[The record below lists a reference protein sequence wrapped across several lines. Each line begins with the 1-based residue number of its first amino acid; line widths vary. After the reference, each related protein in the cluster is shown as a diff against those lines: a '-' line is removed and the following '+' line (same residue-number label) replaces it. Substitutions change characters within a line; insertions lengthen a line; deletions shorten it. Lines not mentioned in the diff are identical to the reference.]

1 MKVNRAFQAV
11 FGAKKATEKPFWA
24 AFRGE
29 AQGKSMDFGIL
40 RRLPCIFHH
49 FPHVLMASSR
59 ENHLIGSVREAV
71 MCQRPVAA

>member
-24 AFRGE
+24 AFR
-29 AQGKSMDFGIL
+29 GKSMDFGIL